1 MKAYGKSENESFWS
15 DTNDER
21 MNGHFH
27 KRLESKEIQRSNVP
41 NNGQMMT
48 KMKVTEKLFIENEV
62 IKREL
67 VPLGDSEIIEIAN
80 RGVWQTLSM
89 QESENFKRLL
99 VDAHKSSRSLQ
110 VEVKARRN
118 VAN

>member
-1 MKAYGKSENESFWS
+1 MELVSNRSRVRLSVIDSFSNESESFQWKAL
-15 DTNDER
+15 DESLWKVWKWKFLVFQIQT

-62 IKREL
+62 IKRE
-67 VPLGDSEIIEIAN
+67 
-80 RGVWQTLSM
+80 
-89 QESENFKRLL
+89 
-99 VDAHKSSRSLQ
+99 
-110 VEVKARRN
+110 
-118 VAN
+118 